1 MKSYTGFFQMVLF
14 NRFAKIS
21 FLCILLNLCFEQAH
35 SQDPPARPRVGLVL
49 SGGGAHG
56 IAHLGV
62 LKVLEEAGL
71 RPDCISGVS
80 MGSIV
85 GGMYAIGYS
94 TDSILSILKSIDW
107 GDALSNRIPENK
119 VIFLEKEFIGNSI
132 LSLPLS
138 KNKIML
144 PSGLINGQVIENTL
158 SYYAWPAADIN
169 DFSRLPIPFTCL
181 AADIISFTK
190 IELNKGYLPDAIR
203 ASSSVPSI
211 FAPLKSDSLLLVD
224 GGLLRNFAASE
235 AVNMG
240 ANIVIGSYTGFE
252 AYSEDELQ
260 SVSGI
265 LKQIA
270 MFRSHEDF
278 GEQKKLVNHLIVP
291 NTAGQ
296 SISAFQNVDSIYLR
310 GYKAALPSR
319 EYFRKLADS
328 LNRFSAQKPLE
339 NIMAKNTYSFDKIE
353 VTGNKSYSDQQ
364 IQGVLD
370 IEPGDIVNREMLTN
384 GIELLYGKAWFD
396 KVKYRIVPGNDSLI
410 LQIDCIEKPEAM
422 LYGSVRYDNNLL
434 FGLKLGISMKNVLSQ
449 RSVININSLIA
460 NYYRIKAD
468 FLQFIDINQKFGMSV
483 MFYTDKTLIP
493 MMQLGGD
500 RGEVKSRYVIPGLS
514 LSKRIGLNN
523 MMSLNLSY
531 EDMELL
537 VNYDSDVK
545 LQSISNKYITAT
557 YDYQLNTLDRKHFPD
572 KGTVFNISAG
582 TSKLRSAVTK
592 TDTSE
597 VVYRN
602 GQDQYESERFY
613 TLRGSIVHYYSP
625 GRKFTFAFGGEA
637 LFLSG
642 SDPVSDRQNF
652 YLMGGIESLNKR
664 SIFTT
669 GFHANE
675 ILVRKAAGFRSD
687 LDFEIIKD
695 LHLNISADIFALQEL
710 ESRDPYTIRTGIGIG
725 AGYLSAIGPMRIGI
739 MYGNHKQGDYF
750 DNLKGFI
757 SIGYRF

>member
-1 MKSYTGFFQMVLF
+1 MVLF

-35 SQDPPARPRVGLVL
+35 SQDSPLRPRVGLVL

-62 LKVLEEAGL
+62 LKVMEEAGL

-85 GGMYAIGYS
+85 GGMYALGYS

-169 DFSRLPIPFTCL
+169 DFSKLPIPFTCL
-181 AADIISFTK
+181 AADLISFRK

-211 FAPLKSDSLLLVD
+211 FTPLKSDSLLLVD

-235 AVNMG
+235 VINMG

-252 AYSEDELQ
+252 AYNEDELQ

-291 NTAGQ
+291 NTAGL
-296 SISAFQNVDSIYLR
+296 SISAFQNVDSIYMR
-310 GYKAALPSR
+310 GYKAALPSK

-328 LNRFSAQKPLE
+328 LNHLADQKPLE

-353 VTGNKSYSDQQ
+353 VAGNKSYSDQQ
-364 IQGVLD
+364 IQGILD

-396 KVKYRIVPGNDSLI
+396 KVKYRIVPRNDSLI

-449 RSVININSLIA
+449 RSAININSLIA
-460 NYYRIKAD
+460 NYYRVKAD

-537 VNYDSDVK
+537 VNYDSDVE
-545 LQSISNKYITAT
+545 LQSISNKYLTAT

-582 TSKLRSAVTK
+582 TSKLRSAETK

-613 TLRGSIVHYYSP
+613 TLRGSIIHYYSP
-625 GRKFTFAFGGEA
+625 GRKLTFAFGGEA

-664 SIFTT
+664 SIPMT

-687 LDFEIIKD
+687 FDFEFLKD
-695 LHLNISADIFALQEL
+695 LHLNISADIFALEEL
-710 ESRDPYTIRTGIGIG
+710 ESSDPYTIRTGIGIG
-725 AGYLSAIGPMRIGI
+725 AGYLSAIGPMRIGV
-739 MYGNHKQGDYF
+739 MYGNHRQGDYF
-750 DNLKGFI
+750 NNLKGFI